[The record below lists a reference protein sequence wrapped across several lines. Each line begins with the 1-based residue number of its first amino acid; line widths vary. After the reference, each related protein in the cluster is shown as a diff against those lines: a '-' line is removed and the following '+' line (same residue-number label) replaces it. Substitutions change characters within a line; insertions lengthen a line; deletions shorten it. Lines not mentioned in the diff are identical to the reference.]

1 MSDDTKTNGIKDL
14 LATAGVSTAD
24 KPKDDALEINIGYYQ
39 HDLKI
44 DTEVEDLMHELLTLQ
59 SFVLSMHELM
69 NGQMPVPKITEQ
81 PKKFWALMSEFKKD
95 YPSYTEEQKHDYWC
109 RHQQFPEY
117 AERDEKFIKKAFP
130 IEWQLKY
137 YRRKARLQE
146 IQNKF
151 VEWGCDFVDVLKIS
165 WKDLP
170 AHKLEF
176 NILDDDYSKVMFQSE
191 TYQFEGAVQRNFIRH
206 LNDMHKI
213 GKIPVSTANLR
224 DALNIDYSP
233 STYFLIDKENAIYH
247 PAWGTLILQPKQGY
261 YQLNIKVQPTPNS

>member
-1 MSDDTKTNGIKDL
+1 MSDTSKTNDIKVLMDK
-14 LATAGVSTAD
+14 AGVSSAD
-24 KPKDDALEINIGYYQ
+24 KPNDDALEINIGYYQ

-69 NGQMPVPKITEQ
+69 NEQMPVPEITEQ
-81 PKKFWALMSEFKKD
+81 PKKFRALMIELQKD

-117 AERDEKFIKKAFP
+117 AERDKKFIKKAYSV
-130 IEWQLKY
+130 EWQLKY

-146 IQNKF
+146 IRNKF
-151 VEWGCDFVDVLKIS
+151 MEWGLDGGDVLKIS

-176 NILDDDYSKVMFQSE
+176 NILNDECSKVMFQSE
-191 TYQFEGAVQRNFIRH
+191 TYRFDKPMQQNFIRH
-206 LNDMHKI
+206 LSNMHKI
-213 GKIPVSTANLR
+213 KQIPVSSAYLKE
-224 DALNIDYSP
+224 ALQIDYSP
-233 STYFLIDKENAIYH
+233 SRIFRTDTGYH
-247 PAWGTLILQPKQGY
+247 PAWETLIIQPKQGY
-261 YQLNIKVQPTPNS
+261 FQLNIKDK